1 MEHRQHT
8 HAQQTH
14 ERLRAAAHR
23 HFLQQRYLATSID
36 AILAEA
42 GISSKETLYRHYA
55 NKEALFVDVLSHL
68 TMEQPGFSE
77 KLAALPMPHDL
88 PQLGQALTHLSRGIL
103 SMMSQPGYLP
113 LVRMIIAEAP
123 RFPRLGT
130 LFFSTVTKPG
140 LAIITAL
147 LQEAREQQIIADLDF
162 DAVTHTLLGGLLT
175 YVLTSLVLGGE
186 EAQPPA
192 LDRADAVVEVIMR
205 ALTPLQLTLVF
216 VQGGYAVGKPEPI
229 DAKTALPAFPAAF
242 RPIFRRAG
250 MQDFVWMRSSGSEPV
265 RA

>member
-1 MEHRQHT
+1 MEHRQNRRP
-8 HAQQTH
+8 QQTR
-14 ERLRAAAHR
+14 ERLRAAAHLL
-23 HFLQQRYLATSID
+23 FLRQGYLATSID

-77 KLAALPMPHDL
+77 KLAALPTPNDL
-88 PQLGQALTHLSRGIL
+88 PSLRQALTTLAREIL

-123 RFPRLGT
+123 RFPQLGT
-130 LFFSTVTKPG
+130 LFFSTVTQRG

-147 LQEAREQQIIADLDF
+147 LQAAREQQIIADIDF

-175 YVLTSLVLGGE
+175 YIIMSLVLAE
-186 EAQPPA
+186 EQAQPPA
-192 LDRADAVVEVIMR
+192 LDRADALVEVIMR
-205 ALTPLQLTLVF
+205 ALTP
-216 VQGGYAVGKPEPI
+216 
-229 DAKTALPAFPAAF
+229 
-242 RPIFRRAG
+242 
-250 MQDFVWMRSSGSEPV
+250 
-265 RA
+265 

>member
-1 MEHRQHT
+1 MEHSQHAR
-8 HAQQTH
+8 AQQTR

-23 HFLQQRYLATSID
+23 LFLQQGYLATSID

-55 NKEALFVDVLSHL
+55 NKEALFIDVLSHL
-68 TMEQPGFSE
+68 TLEQPGFSE
-77 KLAALPMPHDL
+77 KLAVLPAPHDL
-88 PQLGQALTHLSRGIL
+88 LSLRQALTHLSREIL

-123 RFPRLGT
+123 RFPQLGT
-130 LFFSTVTKPG
+130 LFFSTVTLRG

-147 LQEAREQQIIADLDF
+147 LREAREQQIIADVDF

-175 YVLTSLVLGGE
+175 YVIMSLVLGE

-205 ALTPLQLTLVF
+205 ALTP
-216 VQGGYAVGKPEPI
+216 
-229 DAKTALPAFPAAF
+229 
-242 RPIFRRAG
+242 
-250 MQDFVWMRSSGSEPV
+250 
-265 RA
+265 